1 MLALDV
7 PLHCRRAKRQRVAHG
22 AASARPARR
31 GVRMGG
37 EAGRRGGRPADGA
50 VRASAGLA
58 RRRAARRAA
67 RPPCGGRKARRHAR
81 RLAARAGE
89 GRLGRAGA
97 LSVAARCSTAVPASR
112 KVREPRL
119 RACGG
124 PWGSVRLRRGSERP
138 AGKAVR
144 GAHHRALDAK
154 ESGGRRARSRSSA
167 SNEPVRSAAAVTV
180 AVRRHAHIRGPSR
193 YEAGIGGATLD
204 MRRCTLAPRGLL
216 GRFFLSLISGAFM

>member
-1 MLALDV
+1 M
-7 PLHCRRAKRQRVAHG
+7 
-22 AASARPARR
+22 
-31 GVRMGG
+31 
-37 EAGRRGGRPADGA
+37 
-50 VRASAGLA
+50 RASAGLA

-89 GRLGRAGA
+89 GRLSRAGA

-216 GRFFLSLISGAFM
+216 GRCAGRDFLLVNKNTCGNPVVSCNDAPERRGPQRQHHRSVEVQVFEERVDLGNDMTWQK

>member
-1 MLALDV
+1 MGACAAAVRFGVCDGLKKIPKSQSRHVHKFETRLQR
-7 PLHCRRAKRQRVAHG
+7 LAKR
-22 AASARPARR
+22 SMSSR
-31 GVRMGG
+31 GRSSSCLCSDVSVSVT
-37 EAGRRGGRPADGA
+37 EAL
-50 VRASAGLA
+50 VT
-58 RRRAARRAA
+58 
-67 RPPCGGRKARRHAR
+67 
-81 RLAARAGE
+81 
-89 GRLGRAGA
+89 AGA
-97 LSVAARCSTAVPASR
+97 TGGYLLSLPAVPASR

-216 GRFFLSLISGAFM
+216 GRKA